1 MFEEHTV
8 IALTEPI
15 GIERIEDIPPDSPL
29 LAADNLGDGL
39 RPGDVGTIVAAFP
52 GVGKFLVE
60 FVEADGYTVALAEV
74 KATQARLATTVDLA
88 KDRFKMKLLV

>member
-15 GIERIEDIPPDSPL
+15 GLERIEDIPPDSPL
-29 LAADNLGDGL
+29 LAADNPGDGL

-52 GVGKFLVE
+52 RSWEVPGGVCGS
-60 FVEADGYTVALAEV
+60 G
-74 KATQARLATTVDLA
+74 RLY
-88 KDRFKMKLLV
+88 RRPG

>member
-15 GIERIEDIPPDSPL
+15 ALERIEDIPADSPL
-29 LAADNLGDGL
+29 LAADNPGDVL

-52 GVGKFLVE
+52 GAGKFLVE

-74 KATQARLATTVDLA
+74 KAAQARPATTADLA